1 MSAKVRFKSYNTG
14 IISIFPVDLGE
25 KIPKNAPVRLID
37 GTVDGLKLDKV
48 IETYKDGGTTPYPG
62 DDVTPAQVEACP
74 TEVVG

>member
-37 GTVDGLKLDKV
+37 GIVDGLKLDKV

-62 DDVTPAQVEACP
+62 DDVTPAQPSCRS
-74 TEVVG
+74 